1 MIVTIRSS
9 SSEVISPALV
19 ASQFLLLLPSL
30 IQNIPLGQVN
40 IGLLANQVGISSTD
54 TLNSGQGV
62 HNLLLAIDVG
72 VEETQDEL
80 NCILLVSIGTHVVT
94 VLTVRLLSTDKRHGG
109 RLSS

>member
-9 SSEVISPALV
+9 SSEVISPALN

-30 IQNIPLGQVN
+30 IQNIPLVQVD
-40 IGLLANQVGISSTD
+40 ISLLANQVGISSTD

-72 VEETQDEL
+72 IEETQDEL
-80 NCILLVSIGTHVVT
+80 NCILLVLAGAYVVI
-94 VLTVRLLSTDKRHGG
+94 VLTVRL
-109 RLSS
+109 